1 MGNPTISPDRALP
14 SFEEAEGLG
23 PQDSPFVRD
32 LVAVLEKHG
41 NLDRFGLCLL
51 HDHFPVADDEVLVET
66 HDVAA
71 RTLSIQVEKAAT
83 TDHTRP
89 SQWRFVKTGG
99 TGGEPEGQACQVI
112 LQCTPVSG
120 CPGSTGTAS

>member
-1 MGNPTISPDRALP
+1 MADQTIDSGRALP
-14 SFEEAEGLG
+14 RFEEAEGLG
-23 PQDSPFVRD
+23 PQDSQFVRD

-51 HDHFPVADDEVLVET
+51 HDHFPVAADEVLVET

-71 RTLSIQVEKAAT
+71 RTLRVEVEKAAT
-83 TDHTRP
+83 TGHTRP
-89 SQWRFVKTGG
+89 SQWRFVKNSS
-99 TGGEPEGQACQVI
+99 GGEARSRVCQVI

-120 CPGSTGTAS
+120 CPGGQSGTL